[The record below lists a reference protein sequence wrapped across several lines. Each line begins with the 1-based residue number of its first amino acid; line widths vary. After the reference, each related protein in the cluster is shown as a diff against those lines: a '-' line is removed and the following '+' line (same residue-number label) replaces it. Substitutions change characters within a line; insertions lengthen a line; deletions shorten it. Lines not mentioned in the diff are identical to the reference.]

1 MNQVAEIFPIS
12 PFVWMRPGIIIGD
25 VPGGHGLEQP
35 APHLGFLT
43 IQQDASG
50 YFGGY
55 LVTNAWGRPLEFR
68 LTTSVTPNK
77 VQQLLY
83 GSTLR
88 PYICSDLLGKV
99 LVEKANTAVH
109 LIITDNDAALDL
121 RQHLAIPV
129 VWLNSNSS
137 QFELTDEQI
146 TVSSVKNQSLVI
158 QKKYQ
163 DDEQPIRNLLQQTGI
178 SDLSEPF
185 ARVREAIAEARK
197 MNQYKAA

>member
-1 MNQVAEIFPIS
+1 MS
-12 PFVWMRPGIIIGD
+12 R
-25 VPGGHGLEQP
+25 GGHGLEQP

-50 YFGGY
+50 YLGGY

-99 LVEKANTAVH
+99 LVEKANTAVS
-109 LIITDNDAALDL
+109 LILTDNDAALDL
-121 RQHLAIPV
+121 RQHLSLPV
-129 VWLNSNSS
+129 VWLNGGQVQSERAD
-137 QFELTDEQI
+137 ELI
-146 TVSSVKNQSLVI
+146 SVSSTRTQSLTI
-158 QKKYQ
+158 LKKYQ
-163 DDEQPIRNLLQQTGI
+163 SDIEPIKDLLQQSAV

>member
-1 MNQVAEIFPIS
+1 MS
-12 PFVWMRPGIIIGD
+12 R
-25 VPGGHGLEQP
+25 GGHGLEQP

-99 LVEKANTAVH
+99 LVEKASTAVN
-109 LIITDNDAALDL
+109 LILTDNDAALDL
-121 RQHLAIPV
+121 RQHLVTPV
-129 VWLNSNSS
+129 AWLNPGNN
-137 QFELTDEQI
+137 QNECTDELI
-146 TVSSVKNQSLVI
+146 TVSGSKTQALVI
-158 QKKYQ
+158 LKKYQ
-163 DDEQPIRNLLQQTGI
+163 DDAAAIKDLLQHTGI

-197 MNQYKAA
+197 MNPYKAA